1 VEDVWGALADLRP
14 GRDTAGILRAAA
26 AREIDVLFLI
36 GVDPLRDFPDAKL
49 ARHALENVPHKVV
62 QDIAPGEYLRFA
74 DAFLPA
80 AAAVEREGHL
90 TDWEGRAL
98 PMQPVRSPIGLARP
112 DWEIFMA
119 LAEAAGAPFGVDTL
133 EGLRAEMERLLAP
146 MPAPR
151 SPAVE
156 LPAAETAPAR
166 PTGLTLFTYPLLV
179 DEGRQSDGAER
190 LKAAL
195 EDPAFIEIHL
205 ADAERSGVV
214 DGARVR
220 ISTEAGTAEAPVR
233 VSEDLAEG
241 AVFVPFN
248 QPGLAANELLSG
260 RFTADVTIEPVG
272 AETQTESE
280 PAVAGA
286 EAS

>member
-1 VEDVWGALADLRP
+1 
-14 GRDTAGILRAAA
+14 
-26 AREIDVLFLI
+26 
-36 GVDPLRDFPDAKL
+36 
-49 ARHALENVPHKVV
+49 
-62 QDIAPGEYLRFA
+62 
-74 DAFLPA
+74 
-80 AAAVEREGHL
+80 
-90 TDWEGRAL
+90 
-98 PMQPVRSPIGLARP
+98 
-112 DWEIFMA
+112 MA

-133 EGLRAEMERLLAP
+133 EGLRAEMDRLLLAREP
-146 MPAPR
+146 T
-151 SPAVE
+151 VE
-156 LPAAETAPAR
+156 LPSAEPPPPR

-190 LKAAL
+190 LKDAL
-195 EDPAFIEIHL
+195 EDPAFVEMHL

-241 AVFVPFN
+241 AVFVPLN

-260 RFTADVTIEPVG
+260 AFTADVTIEPV
-272 AETQTESE
+272 AADTKSESE

>member
-1 VEDVWGALADLRP
+1 
-14 GRDTAGILRAAA
+14 
-26 AREIDVLFLI
+26 
-36 GVDPLRDFPDAKL
+36 
-49 ARHALENVPHKVV
+49 
-62 QDIAPGEYLRFA
+62 
-74 DAFLPA
+74 
-80 AAAVEREGHL
+80 
-90 TDWEGRAL
+90 
-98 PMQPVRSPIGLARP
+98 
-112 DWEIFMA
+112 MA
-119 LAEAAGAPFGVDTL
+119 LAEAAGAPFGLDTL

-146 MPAPR
+146 LPAPVPAPVPAPR
-151 SPAVE
+151 SRTTE
-156 LPAAETAPAR
+156 LPAADTAAPR

-195 EDPAFIEIHL
+195 EDPAFVEMHL

-220 ISTEAGTAEAPVR
+220 ISTEAGTAEAPVS

-260 RFTADVTIEPVG
+260 RFTADATIEPV
-272 AETQTESE
+272 ATETETDPAAA